1 MKKVFNSLFVI
12 IAAMVTFAGCA
23 KQETDAP
30 ATSETKTVQFFANS
44 IETKTVFGTPDG
56 TTYPTL
62 WTAGDKVKVHVNL
75 SAPSGVTKTETSV
88 DVKLVGGEDMAS
100 SATFTA
106 ELNDAF
112 EAESYTLYSVSPSS
126 AWNARS
132 ANEGRFTVNIKYEQT
147 PLPTS
152 VDSDVQVLYAISG
165 PYTDGIP
172 TSVNLDYKH
181 FTAYGKLSLKGLADG
196 VVISKIKLES
206 ADLDLAGK
214 WNYYVADKT
223 VAAKEGVK
231 YITLETSSTTDI
243 WFACAPV
250 DVSNKT
256 LTLTVTTNQGDFV
269 KELSFPAN
277 RKFEAGKIS
286 KFTVDMT
293 GITAGGSEEP
303 EQPGEITAY
312 YEKVT
317 SAPTDWSG
325 KYLLVNETAAKALS
339 AISTTSTK
347 YGLGTDV
354 TISNEKIIATD
365 ALSACQV
372 EISKATVNSDAYV
385 MMFGGKYLTWTSGN
399 SLNVATSESANTNWI
414 ITLSD
419 GNAVIKNSNDNTR
432 QIFWNP
438 QSPRF
443 ACYNKDGQSAVQL
456 YVLVDSNEGGGE
468 TPEPEPQEPYIRVS
482 QEEFNVPATQTS
494 VTFTVEANVGWGV
507 EHTEGV
513 TDVKIIEV
521 SEDELVMTVEATFGE
536 NESDEPQTHTI
547 TFIPK
552 ELDETVT
559 VTINQ
564 DAKVEVDDSFEA
576 GDYWIV
582 ANGKYAMPVTS
593 NYDYLKVD
601 DAGYKDNVFT
611 FKKVENGYT
620 IQQSDDKYLYMK
632 GTYNNFNVSATAPT
646 EGHIWTIAKNEDG
659 SYKIL
664 NVLMSKYIQLDSQYG
679 TYGSYDAVKG
689 TMPKLVPADDATER
703 PVFSVTSASKNVA
716 CDVTEAS
723 FEIVSNQNWTVVPGE
738 GVSVNVTSGSGNR
751 TVTMTFAENTSEEA
765 VVYTATVKAEG
776 FDDIVLT
783 VTQSGVPQEGGDE
796 GGSEG
801 PLTIVLSAATKPC
814 DTFPETSAGVTTTS
828 TYTIDGYEWT
838 FSPSSGNKFSWYPSD
853 KYILWG
859 KTGGYILLPAVEGKK
874 LTSVTILTGKG
885 ASTSVKVGVF
895 TADGTSA
902 VSGGEAKTLN
912 AQNTEFTWTLTGTE
926 VNTHY
931 QLRVTSKHNA
941 QLQTLTLIYE

>member
-1 MKKVFNSLFVI
+1 MIMKKEFNSLFVI

-132 ANEGRFTVNIKYEQT
+132 ANEGRFTVNIKSEQT

-293 GITAGGSEEP
+293 GITAGGTDEP
-303 EQPGEITAY
+303 DQPGETTAY

-317 SAPTDWSG
+317 SAPADWSG
-325 KYLLVNETAAKALS
+325 KYLVVFGNNAHATLSSNNKDFVSTIEVSINDDRIPAYDEYEKAVMTVTKSGDKYNMTYPDGKYFSMAHNIS
-339 AISTTSTK
+339 ASSDTPFDLEFT
-347 YGLGTDV
+347 YTDDGV
-354 TISNEKIIATD
+354 KIIGYVTAK
-365 ALSACQV
+365 SAYY
-372 EISKATVNSDAYV
+372 ILYH
-385 MMFGGKYLTWTSGN
+385 
-399 SLNVATSESANTNWI
+399 
-414 ITLSD
+414 
-419 GNAVIKNSNDNTR
+419 NSNNNGNYYR
-432 QIFWNP
+432 
-438 QSPRF
+438 
-443 ACYNKDGQSAVQL
+443 CYVDKNGQNGYALPIL
-456 YVLVDSNEGGGE
+456 YRLSEGNNGSE

-494 VTFTVEANVGWGV
+494 VTFNVEANVGWGV

-513 TDVKIIEV
+513 KDVKIIEV
-521 SEDELVMTVEATFGE
+521 SEDELVMTVEATFSE

-547 TFIPK
+547 TFIPE

-576 GDYWIV
+576 GKYWIV
-582 ANGKYAMPVTS
+582 ANGKYAMPLTG
-593 NYDYLKVD
+593 DYGYLQVD
-601 DAGYKDNVFT
+601 NAGYTDNVYT
-611 FKKVENGYT
+611 LAKVENGYT
-620 IQQSDDKYLYMK
+620 IQQTDGKYLYLS
-632 GTYNNFNVSATAPT
+632 GTYNSFNVSTTAPT
-646 EGHIWTIAKNEDG
+646 EGHIWTIAQNDDG

-664 NVLMSKYIQLDSQYG
+664 NVLKSKYIQLDSQYG
-679 TYGSYDAVKG
+679 TYGAYDTEKG
-689 TMPKLVPADDATER
+689 IMPNLVPADDATER

-738 GVSVNVTSGSGNR
+738 GVSVNVTSGSGNG
-751 TVTMTFAENTSEEA
+751 TVTMSFSENTSEQD
-765 VVYTATVKAEG
+765 VVYTARVKAEG
-776 FDDIVLT
+776 LEDIVLT
-783 VTQSGVPQEGGDE
+783 VVQSGIPTGEVTETVVDLTWTLGSNAYDGTSTGTNKQSAIINGVTYSNLLKLGTSSKTGSATIKLPAGTTKVTYTAVAWKGANCTLQFTVDGTKYTQKISANTGATGNPPYTITSTPNDNYELVVSVDQE
-796 GGSEG
+796 
-801 PLTIVLSAATKPC
+801 TTM
-814 DTFPETSAGVTTTS
+814 TVTTTS
-828 TYTIDGYEWT
+828 
-838 FSPSSGNKFSWYPSD
+838 SVRML
-853 KYILWG
+853 LWDL
-859 KTGGYILLPAVEGKK
+859 KAV
-874 LTSVTILTGKG
+874 V
-885 ASTSVKVGVF
+885 
-895 TADGTSA
+895 
-902 VSGGEAKTLN
+902 
-912 AQNTEFTWTLTGTE
+912 
-926 VNTHY
+926 VN
-931 QLRVTSKHNA
+931 
-941 QLQTLTLIYE
+941 